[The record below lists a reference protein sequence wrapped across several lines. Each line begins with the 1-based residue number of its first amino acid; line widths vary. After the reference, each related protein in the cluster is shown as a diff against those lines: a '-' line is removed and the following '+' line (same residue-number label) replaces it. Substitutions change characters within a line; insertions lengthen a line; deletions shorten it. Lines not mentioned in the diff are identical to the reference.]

1 MTGDIWIEVAE
12 VPPDAG
18 RFVRAISMPVYQNRL
33 GVCTSPMKLQL
44 NITAYVKHVVEES
57 KAGEG
62 K

>member
-18 RFVRAISMPVYQNRL
+18 RFVRAISVPVYQNGL
-33 GVCTSPMKLQL
+33 GVASPMKLQL